1 MNQRIEYLDAMRGF
15 TMILVVLSHV
25 VFFGLNNNSIAF
37 NEFFCSFRMPLFFFI
52 SGFLFYKMEREWD
65 YLTIRSFVTKKF
77 LVQIIPTCVFLFL
90 FLYIFDSFELK
101 SLGSYKS
108 GYWFTITLFEYFL
121 LYITSTLLSVFFNK
135 ASSFLIALIAL
146 TISFY
151 SFWYD
156 NNHHGT
162 GLLHNSSIL
171 ELSLSAIGFINFK
184 YYCFFVFGTFFK
196 RFYNH
201 FISFINNQYYIGI
214 IVTLFFLFP
223 IFTDYNLYTC
233 NFYIFLLRGLLGII
247 VIFSFFKINANHF
260 THDSILGKSLQYVGK
275 RTLDIYLLHY
285 FFLPRNMVYLKEFLN
300 SCNSPVIELFVS
312 ITISLMVISI
322 TLLISNTLRLSPFLA
337 YYLFGV
343 KKTKSN

>member
-25 VFFGLNNNSIAF
+25 VFFGLGNNSIAF

-52 SGFLFYKMEREWD
+52 SGFLFYKMEREWN

-90 FLYIFDSFELK
+90 FIYIFDLFELK
-101 SLGSYKS
+101 SLGSYKL

-121 LYITSTLLSVFFNK
+121 LYISSALLTHFFHK
-135 ASSFLIALIAL
+135 ASLFLIAFIAI
-146 TISFY
+146 TISFC

-156 NNHHGT
+156 NNHQGT
-162 GLLHNSSIL
+162 GLLNNSSLL

-184 YYCFFVFGTFFK
+184 YYCFFVFATFIK
-196 RFYNH
+196 RYFNPFITFIDNH
-201 FISFINNQYYIGI
+201 YYIGT
-214 IVTLFFLFP
+214 IVIFFFLFP
-223 IFTDYNLYTC
+223 IFTNSNLYSY
-233 NFYIFLLRGLLGII
+233 NFFVFFIRGILGII
-247 VIFSFFKINANHF
+247 VIFSFFKINENHF
-260 THDSILGKSLQYVGK
+260 NHNTILGKFLQYIGK

-285 FFLPRNMVYLKEFLN
+285 FFLPRNMVYLEDFLTN
-300 SCNSPVIELFVS
+300 CNSTVIELFVS

-343 KKTKSN
+343 KSKK

>member
-25 VFFGLNNNSIAF
+25 VFFGLDNNSIAF

-52 SGFLFYKMEREWD
+52 SGFLFYKKERKWD
-65 YLTIRSFVTKKF
+65 FYTIKSFVTTKF
-77 LVQIIPTCVFLFL
+77 LVQIIPTCVFLSL
-90 FLYIFDSFELK
+90 FIYVFDLFELR
-101 SLGSYKS
+101 SLGSYKL
-108 GYWFTITLFEYFL
+108 GYWFTLTLFEYFL
-121 LYITSTLLSVFFNK
+121 LYIISALLSHFFNK
-135 ASSFLIALIAL
+135 TSLFLIVFIAL
-146 TISFY
+146 TISFC

-156 NNHHGT
+156 NHHQGT
-162 GLLHNSSIL
+162 GLLQNSSIL

-184 YYCFFVFGTFFK
+184 YYCFFVFGTFLK
-196 RFYNH
+196 H
-201 FISFINNQYYIGI
+201 FFNYYISFINNQYYIGI

-233 NFYIFLLRGLLGII
+233 NFYIFLFRGFLGII
-247 VIFSFFKINANHF
+247 VILSFFKINANHF
-260 THDSILGKSLQYVGK
+260 THDSILGKSLQYIGK

-285 FFLPRNMVYLKEFLN
+285 FFLPRNMVYIKDFLN

-322 TLLISNTLRLSPFLA
+322 TLLISNILRLSPFLA
-337 YYLFGV
+337 HYLFGV
-343 KKTKSN
+343 KKIK